1 MTPLTREVVG
11 TPPPSVPKYAWLK
24 RVLVDHIDRD
34 LAPGDPVPSER
45 ELADGLDVSRMTARR
60 ALSELVAEG
69 RIRRVPGRGSF
80 VDEPTIRLPIQ
91 LTSFTHDMQQRG
103 YTSGA
108 RTLGSG
114 RLAADDWL
122 SSVLDVPRGHPVL
135 RIVRLRTADGQPVAL
150 ERVHLNADAVPGL
163 ADVDLTDRSLYG
175 VLADRYSIV
184 FDGGRQIITARLV
197 DPGDAVHLDLPPGA
211 PVLHLVRTS
220 TWRGRLLEYTVSAY
234 RGDRYELSSA
244 L

>member
-1 MTPLTREVVG
+1 MTALTRDVVG
-11 TPPPSVPKYAWLK
+11 SPPPSVAKYAWLK
-24 RVLVDHIDRD
+24 AVLVDHIDRR

-69 RIRRVPGRGSF
+69 RIKRVPGRGSF
-80 VDEPTIRLPIQ
+80 VNEPTIRLPIQ
-91 LTSFTHDMQQRG
+91 LTSFTNDMQQRG

-108 RTLGSG
+108 RTLDSG
-114 RLAADDWL
+114 VVHADDWL
-122 SSVLDVPRGHPVL
+122 SSNLDVPRGHPVL
-135 RIVRLRTADGQPVAL
+135 RIVRLRTADNQPVAI
-150 ERVHLNADAVPGL
+150 ERVHLNADVVPGL
-163 ADVDLTDRSLYG
+163 EHVDLTNRSLYS

-184 FDGGRQIITARLV
+184 FDGGRQSITARLV
-197 DPGDAVHLDLPPGA
+197 DPDDAGHLDLAAGSA
-211 PVLHLVRTS
+211 VLHLVRTS
-220 TWRGRLLEYTVSAY
+220 TWRGRLVEYTVSAY